1 MAVEPGLRPDA
12 LAGGGPG
19 EARSRDGLWPF
30 RAHANRANLLS
41 GHGRFLL
48 EQVEAKAVF
57 GQIAGTVRERWHA
70 EMRRAGASER
80 DCEAIGAA
88 FVYDGLFYETHG

>member
-1 MAVEPGLRPDA
+1 M
-12 LAGGGPG
+12 
-19 EARSRDGLWPF
+19 
-30 RAHANRANLLS
+30 
-41 GHGRFLL
+41 
-48 EQVEAKAVF
+48 F